1 MDKIKINYYVNFNV
15 NENYNKKILIIFK
28 DRNN

>member
-1 MDKIKINYYVNFNV
+1 MDKIKIIYYVNFNI